1 MDPLRWSSSPSS
13 SGTSSP
19 RTPPCEMLGYVGIE
33 AVLDQLKIKAMK
45 MGFEFNIMVVGECG
59 AGAHKGTDQ
68 LMRPHGP
75 GHDYLT
81 SWGLSL
87 LIC

>member
-1 MDPLRWSSSPSS
+1 MTPFFPLHPDDRYCFALGPMDPLRWSSSPSS

-45 MGFEFNIMVVGECG
+45 MGFEFNIMVVGE
-59 AGAHKGTDQ
+59 
-68 LMRPHGP
+68 
-75 GHDYLT
+75 
-81 SWGLSL
+81 
-87 LIC
+87 

>member
-13 SGTSSP
+13 SGTSTP

-45 MGFEFNIMVVGECG
+45 MGFEFNIMVVGE
-59 AGAHKGTDQ
+59 
-68 LMRPHGP
+68 
-75 GHDYLT
+75 
-81 SWGLSL
+81 
-87 LIC
+87 